1 MRDSA
6 TGEREAGDLL
16 LQEIPDGFEAFRVV
30 QANPP
35 GEVDFQSHYER
46 GLVPGLSRPFRG
58 FEVLG
63 VSTFA
68 DRDRAQRLV
77 KSAERRGERA
87 WLARLTF
94 RADTGLWG
102 LYNARTTHLEVF
114 GLPQDL
120 LARVEEIL

>member
-1 MRDSA
+1 MKDSV
-6 TGEREAGDLL
+6 TGEREGNDLL
-16 LQEIPDGFEAFRVV
+16 LQEIPDGLEAFRVV

-35 GEVDFQSHYER
+35 AEVDFQSHYER

-63 VSTFA
+63 VSTFV

-77 KSAERRGERA
+77 RLAERRGGQA
-87 WLARLTF
+87 WLARLIF

-102 LYNARTTHLEVF
+102 VYNSRTTHLEVF

-120 LARVEEIL
+120 FARVEEIL